1 VGDGASVP
9 GADVLLEVTAALRR
23 ILHGEKSEVALQVVC
38 GDGGKVDPVNRDI
51 AFLWYELHE
60 KRGWSAD
67 AVARRVSEVYGK
79 LGERRLRAIFKRHG
93 DPELWAANDAVREF
107 FSSVAELVMP

>member
-1 VGDGASVP
+1 DRTASSQRRRDARKKPCKSIEAFLRGVSQGHIVGDGASVP
-9 GADVLLEVTAALRR
+9 GADVLMEVTAALRR

-60 KRGWSAD
+60 KCGWSAD

-79 LGERRLRAIFKRHG
+79 R
-93 DPELWAANDAVREF
+93 
-107 FSSVAELVMP
+107 